1 MKKRKII
8 GDYFW
13 NTMGSVMNA
22 ASSVLMLLVVTR
34 ILGVYAGGVF
44 SLAYAVSQQFQTVG
58 AFEMRPYQA
67 TDLERKFP
75 FSAYLVSRFVTTLG
89 MMLCVAIYCVVNN
102 GFTSD
107 SLLLMG
113 LAGLKIFDVAEDVFH
128 GELQRNNRLDKA
140 GQAYFFRVFS
150 TTASFIAGVIVF
162 RNLGKAC
169 IFALVVSLVVFVYFN
184 CIRNRC
190 WIVNDHGSDII
201 LRRVML
207 LLKYCLPLCV
217 GAFLAVYLSN
227 APRFAIEDVLTKEDQ
242 AVYSIL
248 FMPALVINLLS
259 QLAFRPLLT
268 SLASLHVSGN
278 QGALLRAIARS
289 SFIIFAVWA
298 VLSLASIPFGMPVLG
313 WLYAV
318 DLSSHLADL
327 LLLLV
332 GGALNALGIIVYYVL
347 VTERKQM
354 LIMTCYA
361 IAAAF
366 SFIAARV
373 FVATW
378 GITGACLLYLLSM
391 LLLCFLF
398 LLGFAVPGRKQE
410 ENRLN

>member
-1 MKKRKII
+1 M
-8 GDYFW
+8 
-13 NTMGSVMNA
+13 
-22 ASSVLMLLVVTR
+22 
-34 ILGVYAGGVF
+34 
-44 SLAYAVSQQFQTVG
+44 
-58 AFEMRPYQA
+58 
-67 TDLERKFP
+67 
-75 FSAYLVSRFVTTLG
+75 
-89 MMLCVAIYCVVNN
+89 
-102 GFTSD
+102 
-107 SLLLMG
+107 
-113 LAGLKIFDVAEDVFH
+113 
-128 GELQRNNRLDKA
+128 
-140 GQAYFFRVFS
+140 
-150 TTASFIAGVIVF
+150 
-162 RNLGKAC
+162 
-169 IFALVVSLVVFVYFN
+169 AL
-184 CIRNRC
+184 
-190 WIVNDHGSDII
+190 
-201 LRRVML
+201 
-207 LLKYCLPLCV
+207 
-217 GAFLAVYLSN
+217 FLAVYLSN

-278 QGALLRAIARS
+278 QGALFACNCSQLFL
-289 SFIIFAVWA
+289 SFFAVWA